1 MSDILFDK
9 QGPIALITLNR
20 PDSMNAI
27 GLAGDADRFID
38 ICRSIN
44 ADREIRCAII
54 TGKGKAFSAG
64 GDLKAMQARSGT
76 FAGDVPTL
84 RDNYR
89 NGIQKIVES
98 LWNLEVPLVAA
109 LNGHAIGL
117 GSDLACTADIRIA
130 SNRAKFG
137 VTFINIGLVPGDGGA
152 WLLPRT
158 IGRSRAAEMFY
169 TGKLVNAD
177 TALEWGWVSQVLE
190 PEQVMPRAIDVA
202 EEIVAKP
209 PLAVRMTKQMI
220 RQSDTQ
226 SLREVMETASGM
238 QAILHTTDDHEA
250 AVNSTLSGEEV
261 DYKGS

>member
-1 MSDILFDK
+1 MSDIQFDK
-9 QGPIALITLNR
+9 QGPIAIITLDR

-27 GLAGDADRFID
+27 GLAGDAERFID
-38 ICRSIN
+38 ISRSIN
-44 ADREIRCAII
+44 TDREIRCSII

-64 GDLKAMQARSGT
+64 GDLKAMRARSGT

-89 NGIQKIVES
+89 EGIQMIVES
-98 LWNLEVPLVAA
+98 MWNLEVPLVAA

-117 GSDLACTADIRIA
+117 GSDLACTADIRIT

-137 VTFINIGLVPGDGGA
+137 ATFINIGLVPGDGGA

-158 IGRSRAAEMFY
+158 IGRSRAAEMFF
-169 TGKLVNAD
+169 TGELVNAE
-177 TALEWGWVSQVLE
+177 TALDWGWVSYVLE
-190 PEQVMPRAIDVA
+190 PEQVMPRALEVA
-202 EEIVAKP
+202 EKIAAKP

-250 AVNSTLSGEEV
+250 AISSILSGEKAI
-261 DYKGS
+261 YKGS